1 MLELCLPEYFG
12 QRCTEELFYRI
23 RREKPDC
30 KTVCHVMRQED
41 VDLAYRHEAVMVASD
56 ATLDRGMGHP
66 RACGTF
72 PRVLSRYVRGGILT
86 LDDAIR
92 RMTVLPAAQLGLS
105 QKGRLSVGADA
116 DVVIFD
122 PEKLID
128 RATFEAP
135 LTPPDGIEL
144 VFVGGKPVLRDGVIL
159 DRRAGKSVRG
169 SRCTQGG
176 HT

>member
-1 MLELCLPEYFG
+1 
-12 QRCTEELFYRI
+12 
-23 RREKPDC
+23 
-30 KTVCHVMRQED
+30 
-41 VDLAYRHEAVMVASD
+41 MVGSD

-72 PRVLSRYVRGGILT
+72 PRVLSRYVRSGVLT

-116 DVVIFD
+116 DVVVFD
-122 PEKLID
+122 PEHIID
-128 RATFEAP
+128 RATFADP
-135 LTPPDGIEL
+135 LIPPAGIEL

-169 SRCTQGG
+169 
-176 HT
+176 